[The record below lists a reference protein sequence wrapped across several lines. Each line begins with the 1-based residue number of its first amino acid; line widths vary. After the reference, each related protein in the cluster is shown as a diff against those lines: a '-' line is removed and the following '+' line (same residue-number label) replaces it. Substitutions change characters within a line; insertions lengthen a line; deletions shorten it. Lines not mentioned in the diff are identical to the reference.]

1 MEEIQLNLLK
11 PVSIKEV
18 FLIVPDSP
26 GQTFYNLRLETYHGQ
41 YIVKKESGTRG
52 KVWDK
57 RSWEFDFFED
67 ADKYFKRRIKEKT
80 NRDRKSPRK
89 YEVGIRKVP
98 KKRIK
103 NDFVCT

>member
-1 MEEIQLNLLK
+1 MEEIQLNLFE

-26 GQTFYNLRLETYHGQ
+26 GQTFYNIRMEVYHGQ

-67 ADKYFKRRIKEKT
+67 AEKYFKRRIKEKT

-89 YEVGIRKVP
+89 YRVSGDS
-98 KKRIK
+98 
-103 NDFVCT
+103 NY